1 MGAKATKRNELV
13 SEAIT
18 HQRENIN
25 PKTQHDREEF
35 EREKERRKLTQW
47 KNVKRT

>member
-25 PKTQHDREEF
+25 PKTWHREEF
-35 EREKERRKLTQW
+35 EREKERGKLTQW
-47 KNVKRT
+47 TKVKRT